1 MIDSVSIFCDSIL
14 CGHMYL
20 HQSGNEYR
28 LSQNPNSL
36 LCS

>member
-1 MIDSVSIFCDSIL
+1 MIDSVSIFMGFDPV
-14 CGHMYL
+14 GHMYL
-20 HQSGNEYR
+20 FQNGSEYR